1 MEAVRRQCGR
11 SPPDRTADTQALR
24 AAGMSELQIRQ
35 LLPVTTAPV
44 PFELWPENETAFALW
59 CSLRTQ
65 WRVGPA
71 GLIGL
76 DYAAIPAVME
86 LQGIP
91 PDQRP
96 ALFAALRQCEA
107 VALDVFYQEK

>member
-11 SPPDRTADTQALR
+11 SPPDRTADIQALR
-24 AAGMSELQIRQ
+24 AAGMSEQQISQ
-35 LLPVTTAPV
+35 LLPAASAPAI
-44 PFELWPENETAFALW
+44 FELWPENETAFRLW

-76 DYAAIPAVME
+76 DYTAIPAVME
-86 LQGIP
+86 LQGIAP
-91 PDQRP
+91 EQRST
-96 ALFAALRQCEA
+96 LFAALRLCEA